1 MTHVL
6 KDKAKLIAR
15 VRRIAGQVA
24 ALERALAA
32 DAECGA
38 VLHQVAAMRGSMQ
51 SLMLQLLEGHLREH
65 VQRGASKQAEADI
78 EPVLSVLRSYVK

>member
-1 MTHVL
+1 
-6 KDKAKLIAR
+6 
-15 VRRIAGQVA
+15 
-24 ALERALAA
+24 
-32 DAECGA
+32 
-38 VLHQVAAMRGSMQ
+38 MRGSMQ